1 LYAVEPANFG
11 LIPNKTNPR
20 LSVIIANLSGMPE
33 IGWCLAALEK
43 QQSQIASEVIVVQP
57 GGTEAAE
64 ALQQQFPWVHWL
76 SVDPR
81 LSIPKMHN
89 TGLEYSQ
96 GEIIAIL
103 EDHEV
108 VLPGWCEAVLAAH
121 NAFPEAAAIAGP
133 IENGCTG
140 RIIDWATFF
149 CEYCRFMPP
158 VQAGVTKYIP
168 GNNVAY
174 KRWALQKSPTV
185 DLEKGFWENTLYPNL
200 LQQGFQLR
208 MEPRLKVSHQK
219 HMGFFEYL
227 GQRYHYSRAYAGART
242 HERSLFFRLA
252 YSVACTILPII
263 LLKRILSYGFSKHLF
278 RKELVLST
286 PLLACFTI
294 TWAFGEMVGSLFGPG
309 KSLAMIK

>member
-1 LYAVEPANFG
+1 
-11 LIPNKTNPR
+11 LIPDKIKPL
-20 LSVIIANLSGMPE
+20 LSVIIANLSGLPE

-43 QQSQIASEVIVVQP
+43 QQRQVASEVIVVQP
-57 GGTEAAE
+57 GGTDAAQ
-64 ALQQQFPWVHWL
+64 ALQKQFPWIDL
-76 SVDPR
+76 LTVDHC
-81 LSIPKMHN
+81 LAIPEMHKV
-89 TGLEYSQ
+89 GLEYSQ

-108 VLPGWCEAVLAAH
+108 ALPDWGEAVLAAH
-121 NAFPEAAAIAGP
+121 EAFPEAAAIAGP

-149 CEYCRFMPP
+149 CEYYRFMPP
-158 VQAGVTKYIP
+158 VQAGVTEYIP

-174 KRWALQKSPTV
+174 KRWALQTIPAE
-185 DLEKGFWENTLYPNL
+185 DLAKDFWENTLHPNL

-227 GQRYHYSRAYAGART
+227 GQRYHYSRSYAGART
-242 HERSLFFRLA
+242 HEQSLFFRLA

-263 LLKRILSYGFSKHLF
+263 LMKRILSYGFSKHLF

-286 PLLACFTI
+286 PLLTCFTI
-294 TWAFGEMVGSLFGPG
+294 IWALGEMVGSLFGPG